1 MIEIEIELTSNLD
14 DLEQAFL
21 NKLEHFKD
29 TLAAN
34 FEKEVV
40 STTLYKDQTGNLR
53 RSMQKKSS
61 LHFYFPLDYTSYV
74 ENGRPAIQAA
84 PGKALKF
91 TINGKTLFRK
101 SVKAAAPRPF
111 IANSINKVQNNY
123 LILWESS

>member
-14 DLEQAFL
+14 DLEQALL
-21 NKLEHFKD
+21 NKLDHFKD
-29 TLAAN
+29 TLSAN
-34 FEKEVV
+34 FEKEVI

-53 RSMQKKSS
+53 RSIQKKSE

-91 TINGKTLFRK
+91 VINGKTLFRK
-101 SVKAAAPRPF
+101 SVKEAKPRPF
-111 IANSINKVQNNY
+111 IANAVSTIQSKY
-123 LILWESS
+123 LQLWEST